1 MAGSLLG
8 GKLDERSNVMLSL
21 RKSGIISPPVTADL
35 HSTHRL
41 DRLAIGLSGL
51 CVVHCVATTVLIALL
66 SAAGGVLGA
75 DWIHEGGLMVAMLLG
90 AFALYRGVEQHG
102 FMMPSAVGGLGLGVM
117 AGALTLPHDGTEAA
131 ATVIGV
137 LILALG
143 HDLNRRGTVHP
154 FGRARA

>member
-1 MAGSLLG
+1 M
-8 GKLDERSNVMLSL
+8 
-21 RKSGIISPPVTADL
+21 TAHL
-35 HSTHRL
+35 HSTHRF

-51 CVVHCVATTVLIALL
+51 CVVHCIATTVLVAML
-66 SAAGGVLGA
+66 SAAGGILGSELV
-75 DWIHEGGLMVAMLLG
+75 HEVGLTIAMGIG
-90 AFALYRGVEQHG
+90 AFALYRGILDHG

-131 ATVIGV
+131 ATIVGV

-154 FGRARA
+154 FGKRALP